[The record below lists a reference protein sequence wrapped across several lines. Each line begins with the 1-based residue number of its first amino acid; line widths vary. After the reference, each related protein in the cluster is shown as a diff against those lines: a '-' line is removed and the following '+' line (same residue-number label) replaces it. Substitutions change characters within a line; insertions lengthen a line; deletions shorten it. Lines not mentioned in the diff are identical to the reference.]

1 MRLAQVSQIPY
12 SRRVGPYHF
21 QMIQAKLSGPVQP
34 IVGYSLQPFYTRQQ
48 QWMTDMADS
57 LSQLYRYTAEL
68 SQAAKQFDPSRRNS
82 VLHARVAVSSHPER
96 AQAKAAPG
104 AEPGS
109 YQLDVIRL
117 ATQQTNRG
125 IMAESSGPSLLPP
138 GVYTFSLTIGQQ
150 ENILAIQA
158 KQDDSHEQLLKRLA
172 GVIHQADLAA
182 SIEYSET
189 MSRMVLRSSHT
200 GAKHAFQLRD
210 IDGAVVRTLGLDQV
224 AMKASDAEY
233 DLDGMRSGSPFNQ
246 VELSG
251 KVAATLLQPG
261 KASLVIQ
268 PDSELLLEKTRELVT
283 RYNRLHAFVE
293 ERPNLFTTTLPA
305 SLEQIARSVQS
316 GLADYGLHI
325 APNGQLKLDEE
336 TLTRS
341 VERDFSAFVQ
351 DVSKVSQLVERE
363 AGKWRTA
370 SPANLTGFNEEDASG
385 RAFSSFLLPNH
396 FYRQAVY
403 TGLIINQLW

>member
-138 GVYTFSLTIGQQ
+138 GVYTFSLTIGQRRTSSPSRQ
-150 ENILAIQA
+150 SKTIRMNNCLSVWQV
-158 KQDDSHEQLLKRLA
+158 S
-172 GVIHQADLAA
+172 
-182 SIEYSET
+182 SI
-189 MSRMVLRSSHT
+189 R
-200 GAKHAFQLRD
+200 Q
-210 IDGAVVRTLGLDQV
+210 IW
-224 AMKASDAEY
+224 
-233 DLDGMRSGSPFNQ
+233 
-246 VELSG
+246 
-251 KVAATLLQPG
+251 LLQ
-261 KASLVIQ
+261 SNIQ
-268 PDSELLLEKTRELVT
+268 R
-283 RYNRLHAFVE
+283 R
-293 ERPNLFTTTLPA
+293 
-305 SLEQIARSVQS
+305 
-316 GLADYGLHI
+316 
-325 APNGQLKLDEE
+325 
-336 TLTRS
+336 
-341 VERDFSAFVQ
+341 
-351 DVSKVSQLVERE
+351 
-363 AGKWRTA
+363 
-370 SPANLTGFNEEDASG
+370 
-385 RAFSSFLLPNH
+385 
-396 FYRQAVY
+396 
-403 TGLIINQLW
+403 